1 MWLEDI
7 PLTISVQNSTVD
19 MDSSDEEFTHDRL
32 VDEDIDYISR
42 YLNATVNQKT
52 IPFDT
57 LAIPELVVWWN
68 NAIIIYYNYV

>member
-1 MWLEDI
+1 MYLLVHDLVQECRKMWLEDI

-42 YLNATVNQKT
+42 YLNANSE
-52 IPFDT
+52 PENYT
-57 LAIPELVVWWN
+57 L
-68 NAIIIYYNYV
+68 